1 MRHWLEPESKAN
13 HSAVE
18 RRCSVTTPP
27 APLTI
32 SGVMPHLSVFA
43 DQAPKRSETGIGALM
58 PWAGKLWLISYV
70 AHLARSGSGTGLFSI
85 DENFNLEKH
94 PESIVGTYA
103 NRMIHSATHTLLIG
117 PHAIDTDGNV
127 RTIRVFGEHRL
138 TATMEHPTEPDSK
151 ALYLTMEGLL
161 FEVTISTLKVEQLF
175 DLLQELD
182 VASDAYSHFKGGHTS
197 SGNIFVTNNTYDERD
212 FRGDAAD
219 GRLGMFDGSKWTTV
233 ERKPFCEVTGRSG
246 PDQPVYATGWD
257 NASAI
262 LKTYFRDEW
271 TTYRLPKATHTF
283 DHMWYTEWPRIRE
296 VETERFLLDTHFMF
310 YELPAMLY
318 DGKLWGLRPI
328 STHLRMIPDF
338 CTWRGMLV
346 LSGNQVTP
354 IFDTNPFA
362 GEPHS
367 NLWFGKTD
375 DLWNFGKPAGWGGP
389 WWNATLAAGEASD
402 PYLMTGFDQK
412 VVHLTTSG
420 TTATT
425 IGIEIDFM
433 GTQEWQPYLDIDIA
447 PGGYAHHIFPA
458 GFSAHWVRLV
468 ADRATTMTAQFV
480 YT

>member
-1 MRHWLEPESKAN
+1 MS
-13 HSAVE
+13 S
-18 RRCSVTTPP
+18 
-27 APLTI
+27 PLNV
-32 SGVMPHLSVFA
+32 SGVMPHTTVFA
-43 DQAPKRSETGIGALM
+43 GQAPTRSETGIGALM
-58 PWAGKLWLISYV
+58 PWAGKLWMVSYV

-85 DENFNLEKH
+85 DENFKLEKH

-103 NRMIHSATHTLLIG
+103 NRMMHAPTHQLLIG
-117 PHAIDTDGNV
+117 PHVIDNDGNV
-127 RTIRVFGEHRL
+127 RTIREFGDHRL
-138 TATMEHPTEPDSK
+138 TATMVHTSEPETK

-161 FEVTISTLKVEQLF
+161 FEVELETLKVTQLF
-175 DLLQELD
+175 DLLDELY
-182 VASDAYSHFKGGHTS
+182 VPGTAYPHFKGGHTN
-197 SGNIFVTNNTYDERD
+197 GQHIFVTNNTYEEGD
-212 FRGDAAD
+212 FQGKAAD
-219 GRLGMFDGSKWTTV
+219 GRLGMFDGSTWSIV
-233 ERKPFCEVTGRSG
+233 ESKPFCEVTGRSAAG
-246 PDQPVYATGWD
+246 DPVYATGWD

-262 LKTYFRDEW
+262 LKTWFREEW

-354 IFDTNPFA
+354 IRDSNLFA
-362 GEPHS
+362 GEPQS

-389 WWNATLAAGEASD
+389 WWNDEVSKDTPSD
-402 PYLMTGFDQK
+402 PYLMTGFDKKVLHLSQK
-412 VVHLTTSG
+412 SGGKTTFRV
-420 TTATT
+420 
-425 IGIEIDFM
+425 EIDFL
-433 GTQEWQPYLDIDIA
+433 GTQDWQPYAEIA
-447 PGGYAHHIFPA
+447 VGSDGYAHHEFPD
-458 GFSAHWVRLV
+458 GFSAHWVRIT
-468 ADRATTMTAQFV
+468 ADRDTTASAQFI